1 MKRKAIRKY
10 NNGTSGV
17 SVQNYMQSPA
27 DIIAENDIMMAK
39 AELAAQTN
47 PWAVGV
53 EVGSSLLSSVVG
65 AGAVTSTGNPVKAAN
80 GSSGIQGPDAE
91 VEGGEAFETP
101 TGEVGEFKGPGH
113 EQGGMPMNIVPP
125 DQPITE
131 GALPEQTKIYSERMI
146 KDGKKLSDRKLSR
159 DKKQSKLEKMLEGNS
174 DIAIKNAAQRK
185 LASLERED
193 QEDLSFQ
200 ELASA
205 FDGLSKFAFGTGAE
219 GVQKFYA
226 GTPGVTGDPDKSNY
240 DATIDAERIKRERLI
255 EDFKAGEE
263 ALGVSLDEERDAKNL
278 TADTDFLKSFST
290 EGFKSVDTGVGK
302 GLPAEKTPFDKY
314 VPKIG
319 DAIGMVGN
327 YISAFDP
334 MKNTLENRAG
344 DSPNTN
350 EFKDF
355 GKDSLETLDKAG
367 ENLSLQK
374 DISKQRLLGQARASK
389 KAGRAGARGINQVRA
404 TDFLTDMGTNQ
415 GDQNIDLSYAN
426 SVMDLLAKKSG
437 LQSNIDQVVMGGEQA
452 KDLANRQDRD
462 NFYTQMS
469 KDIATKGQGVQQM
482 GKDMNDI
489 AMNPQV
495 LALLQQLGK
504 YVSYDAKGQLIAK
517 TT

>member
-146 KDGKKLSDRKLSR
+146 KDGKKLSERKLIR
-159 DKKQSKLEKMLEGNS
+159 DRKQSKLEKMLEDNS

-219 GVQKFYA
+219 GVQKFDLGTYGVKKAPYNFLLKPKVPFGTNKFGVAEPLNTDFSAETSIEGAMYKMSDDAKALA
-226 GTPGVTGDPDKSNY
+226 GTTVTGD
-240 DATIDAERIKRERLI
+240 T
-255 EDFKAGEE
+255 
-263 ALGVSLDEERDAKNL
+263 
-278 TADTDFLKSFST
+278 TAD
-290 EGFKSVDTGVGK
+290 
-302 GLPAEKTPFDKY
+302 EKTFDKY